1 MKKVELEKLIPKASS
16 KIMDSDIPYYDK
28 PKYKEEMRRDRLGF
42 SKKERLRTFDEYKPE
57 LQPTV
62 DGKKDAERLKKR
74 VVQWSKFN
82 AETDVD
88 DGWLTIIGGVG
99 IGKTHLLKSAI
110 LETNGYYITAYDF
123 DKRIKDFRSQKDDHS
138 IDVYID
144 PDTWLDRFANMERHL
159 VIDDIGA
166 GYIQKGWTQSRF
178 ERLIDIRYREQLP
191 TAIATNF
198 ESNKLEQELG
208 DRIISRITDV
218 EYSVCLILNN
228 AEDMRRVKR

>member
-1 MKKVELEKLIPKASS
+1 MKKSELSKYIPKVNSQ
-16 KIMDSDIPYYDK
+16 IMDSDIPFYNE
-28 PKYKEEMRRDRLGF
+28 PVYKETMRRSKLGF
-42 SKKERLRTFDEYKPE
+42 SKKEKLRTFEDFKPE
-57 LQPTV
+57 LQPTE
-62 DGKKDAERLKKR
+62 DGRKDAERLKKR

-88 DGWLTIIGGVG
+88 DGWLTVIGGVG

-138 IDVYID
+138 IDVYVD

-198 ESNKLEQELG
+198 EANKLEQELG
-208 DRIISRITDV
+208 ARIISRITDV

-228 AEDMRRVKR
+228 AEDMRRVRR